1 MIRARER
8 VRDDAALVG
17 EVSSAVSAALGLD
30 VANRTLGR
38 QVVIAVSEA
47 PKSQDKHVAEQHSQL
62 GQRISFSGRGDV
74 S

>member
-1 MIRARER
+1 M
-8 VRDDAALVG
+8 
-17 EVSSAVSAALGLD
+17 SAALGLD

-47 PKSQDKHVAEQHSQL
+47 PKSQDKHVAEQHRQL